1 MRLLIAVALHVTWLV
16 PSEAREREAHPVPI
30 NGQPRKGTG
39 LVADDRPCG
48 PDWLL
53 HLSDE
58 ENAERWKQRVPR
70 RILDALTFHR
80 RPFLSQDY
88 QDPLIQRVFR
98 CVQTTNRFFVEF
110 GFNEPGYAVG
120 SQIPGAPNGVFGS
133 SGAQTH
139 MLYELGWRGLLL
151 DGGQQNASINL
162 HRHFLFQSNIAGI
175 FTQHAVPKQLDF
187 LSVDMDSHDLFVLR
201 AIFLGGWRPRLFSA
215 EFNRNYGSQRHPLT
229 LLDPTL
235 ETGGVPRDYVFTSSN
250 CSWGTSAAALA
261 LVAQEFGYTLIARV
275 VGLDLFFLRDDL
287 IAGKPVRNWTQIF
300 DGLTTPTKARRG
312 KFASSDPAILERL
325 VDYAVYR
332 KTGSVK
338 AAVAA
343 GGALLKKHFRHA
355 VCWQSLFHHQSSTE
369 HH

>member
-1 MRLLIAVALHVTWLV
+1 MRLLLAVALHVTWLV
-16 PSEAREREAHPVPI
+16 RSEAREREAHPVHI
-30 NGQPRKGTG
+30 NGQPWKGTG

-53 HLSDE
+53 HLNDE

-70 RILDALTFHR
+70 RILDALTFRR
-80 RPFLSQDY
+80 RPFLSQEY

-110 GFNEPGYAVG
+110 GFNEPGYMVWG
-120 SQIPGAPNGVFGS
+120 WS

-215 EFNRNYGSQRHPLT
+215 EFNRNYGRQRHPLT

-235 ETGGVPRDYVFTSSN
+235 ETGGVPRDYVFTHAN

-275 VGLDLFFLRDDL
+275 VGIDLFFLRDDL

-312 KFASSDPAILERL
+312 QPASSDPAILGRL

-338 AAVAA
+338 EAVAA
-343 GGALLKKHFRHA
+343 GAALLKKHFRHA
-355 VCWQSLFHHQSSTE
+355 VCWKSIFQNRGSTTSL
-369 HH
+369 